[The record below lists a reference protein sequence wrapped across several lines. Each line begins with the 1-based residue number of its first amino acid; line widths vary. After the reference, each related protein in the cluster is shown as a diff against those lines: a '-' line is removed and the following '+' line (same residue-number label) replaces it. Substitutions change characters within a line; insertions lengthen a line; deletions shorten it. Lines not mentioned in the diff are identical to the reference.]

1 MKNILFFLLLS
12 VFGFGQKQ
20 NFCKISESDLLKFST
35 NLISKNINLESKKT
49 QLGYVIK
56 SDEITLLFKKDAE
69 NYSLLKIYG
78 NSDIVK
84 NIWLNNFNEKYVEE
98 STEYSNT
105 VLKTDNLDARLQY
118 KSEKYYI
125 EIYKCLNN

>member
-1 MKNILFFLLLS
+1 MKKMLFFLLLS
-12 VFGFGQKQ
+12 IFSFGQKQ
-20 NFCKISESDLLKFST
+20 NFCKLYESDLLKFST

-105 VLKTDNLDARLQY
+105 VLKTDNLDARLQN

-125 EIYKCLNN
+125 EIYKCLKN

>member
-12 VFGFGQKQ
+12 VFGFAQKQ
-20 NFCKISESDLLKFST
+20 NFCKLYESDLLKFST

-69 NYSLLKIYG
+69 HYSLLKIYG

>member
-1 MKNILFFLLLS
+1 MKKILFFLLLS

-20 NFCKISESDLLKFST
+20 NFCKLYESDLLKFST

-69 NYSLLKIYG
+69 HYSLLKIYG

-84 NIWLNNFNEKYVEE
+84 NIWLNNFNEKYNEG

>member
-20 NFCKISESDLLKFST
+20 NFCKLYESDLLKFST

-118 KSEKYYI
+118 KNEKYYI